1 MRPLALSNHHQ
12 IGRATRK
19 VARVARALE
28 NFFQANMLPR
38 MGFSQSVRM
47 GINSRADIYSR
58 LSCDPFGTIQLGN
71 HVTLSRTRMKVGKNA
86 TLQAADFCT
95 IQDTTV
101 EVGEDSKIILGEG
114 VQLRGVTVQ
123 VSQAGVLDIAAG
135 GVFVC
140 ESNHPISV
148 IINRGSAVFSPRV
161 HVSGNIFVR
170 FGGQLKVGQ
179 YTGIGLGA
187 LLRCEE
193 AITIGDYCLISYDV
207 VVYDTNAHSVDWKER
222 RHRIEVGYP
231 IGMDEVVKPHT
242 KPIEIGNDVWIG
254 MRSLILKGAKIGDRV
269 IVGMGTTVTGSIPED
284 SLVVS
289 ERPQIISRK

>member
-1 MRPLALSNHHQ
+1 MRLLVLSNSPM
-12 IGRATRK
+12 GRAARK

-28 NFFQANMLPR
+28 NLFQANMLPR
-38 MGFSQSVRM
+38 MGLTKSVRM
-47 GINSRADIYSR
+47 GRDSHADIYSR

-71 HVTLSRTRMKVGKNA
+71 HVALSRVHIKVGRKA
-86 TLQAADFCT
+86 TLQAGDFCT
-95 IQDTTV
+95 LQDATIMVGDNSTV
-101 EVGEDSKIILGEG
+101 TLGEG
-114 VQLRGVTVQ
+114 VQLRGVSIQ

-140 ESNHPISV
+140 EPNHPFSV
-148 IINRGSAVFSPRV
+148 IINKGSAVFGPRV
-161 HVSGNIFVR
+161 HVSGDIFVR
-170 FGGQLKVGQ
+170 FGGRLKVGQ
-179 YTGIGLGA
+179 YTGIGMGA

-222 RHRIEVGYP
+222 RHRMEVGYP
-231 IGMDEVVKPHT
+231 VGMEEVARPLT

-269 IVGMGTTVTGSIPED
+269 IVGMGTTVTGSVPED

-289 ERPQIISRK
+289 EYPRIISRK